1 MLALFALPI
10 ISYGQVTP
18 ILSILQGHPVLNK
31 FPDSAIIEQEFSE
44 EVNYRFVL
52 GSLQRTVGQVEPEYS
67 ERLRGNLTK
76 ITYEISQ
83 EFTGTDVYQF
93 FQEQIVERGYE
104 EGYSCEGRECGS
116 SNYWANDIFKN
127 RILYGPERNQYYI
140 AVTAETGEFS
150 KSHVALYI
158 ITRGNRKVYAYLEVV
173 DVGERIEIPGFL
185 QPQVALDLFRTN
197 QSLALTGMRFANDQ
211 LVTEQSDLSMAVQLL
226 QIAPELSVYV
236 VAHLREEVPLAVL
249 LQRSL
254 GRAESVV
261 ARLIELGIEAGRLNP
276 QGAGPLAPQCDQSN
290 CTDRVELV
298 IQ

>member
-10 ISYGQVTP
+10 TSYGQVTP
-18 ILSILQGHPVLNK
+18 ILSSLRDHPVLNK
-31 FPDSAIIEQEFSE
+31 FPDSTIIDQEFSE
-44 EVNYRFVL
+44 EVNYQFVL
-52 GSLQRTVGQVEPEYS
+52 GSLQRTVGQVEPENS
-67 ERLRGNLTK
+67 ERLRGSLTK

-83 EFTGTDVYQF
+83 EFSGADVYQF
-93 FQEQIVERGYE
+93 FQEQIAERGYE

-140 AVTAETGEFS
+140 AVTAETGSLS

-158 ITRGNRKVYAYLEVV
+158 ITRGNRKVYAYLEIV
-173 DVGERIEIPGFL
+173 DVGERVEMPVVL
-185 QPQVALDLFRTN
+185 RPQVALGLFRTN
-197 QSLALTGMRFANDQ
+197 QSLALSGLRFTNDQ
-211 LVTEQSDLSMAVQLL
+211 LMTEQSDLSMAVQLL
-226 QIAPELSVYV
+226 QMAPELSVYV
-236 VAHLREEVPLAVL
+236 VAHLREDVPLAVL

-254 GRAESVV
+254 GRAQSVV
-261 ARLIELGIEAGRLNP
+261 SRLIELGIEEGRLNP

-290 CTDRVELV
+290 CSDRVELV